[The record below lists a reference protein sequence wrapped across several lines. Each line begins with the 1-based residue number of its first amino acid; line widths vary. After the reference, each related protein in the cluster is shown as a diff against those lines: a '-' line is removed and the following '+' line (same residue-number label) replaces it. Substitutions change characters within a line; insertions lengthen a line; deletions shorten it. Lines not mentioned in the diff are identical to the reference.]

1 MRTRI
6 FLAILLIIA
15 SVIDLSGQKAGK
27 KITITG
33 IVLDINNQPVPEA
46 VIIVDGKN
54 TNISTD
60 IDGYYKIKVKPS
72 AVSIGIYSL
81 ASGVTEQA
89 LDNRTEVNFIL
100 GSSSSQYSGV
110 DENSSGEELINIGY
124 GSVKSKDMTTNV
136 NKISGSDK
144 AYANYTNIYEMI
156 KGQVPNVEVHGKSI
170 RIQGASSF
178 VGASTEPLLIVDGM
192 TVNTIDDIPPQS
204 VSSIEILKGSAAAI
218 YGSRGANGVVLIRLK
233 NAEGR

>member
-6 FLAILLIIA
+6 FIIILLIVA
-15 SVIDLSGQKAGK
+15 SAIDLSGQKAGK

-72 AVSIGIYSL
+72 AVSIAVFSL
-81 ASGVTEQA
+81 AGDITEQA
-89 LDNRTEVNFIL
+89 LNNRTEVNFIL
-100 GSSSSQYSGV
+100 GSSSNQYSEL
-110 DENSSGEELINIGY
+110 DENSSDEELINIGY
-124 GSVKSKDMTTNV
+124 GSVKSKDMSTNV

-144 AYANYTNIYEMI
+144 AYANYTDIYEMI